1 MSTIYLDAL
10 AEKMSKEYG
19 AIPAFKGYKGFPYSI
34 CASLNNEIVHGFP
47 SDKTLKTGDILSIDY
62 GAILNGYHGDA
73 AFTMPIGRV
82 SRKADRL
89 LRTVESA
96 LYKGIYQARA
106 GRNISDISRVIENHV
121 ERKGYAPVRDFTGH
135 GVGRYLHEK
144 PSIPNFTSNAK
155 GILIKPGMVLAI
167 EPMANEKKSET
178 ILLKNNWTAVTR
190 DGRLSAHFE
199 HTIVVTEE
207 GPEILTQVLD
217 K

>member
-1 MSTIYLDAL
+1 MQTLHLDAL
-10 AEKMSKEYG
+10 AEKLSKEYG
-19 AIPAFKGYKGFPYSI
+19 VIPAFKGYKGFPYSI

-47 SDKTLKTGDILSIDY
+47 SIRVLKRGDMLSVDY
-62 GAILNGYHGDA
+62 GAIMDGYHGDA
-73 AFTMPIGRV
+73 AFTMPIDMV
-82 SRKADRL
+82 SRKSDRL

-96 LYKGIYQARA
+96 LYKGIYQARP
-106 GRNISDISRVIENHV
+106 GRNISDISRAIENHV

-144 PSIPNFTSNAK
+144 PTIPNFTSNVK

-199 HTIVVTEE
+199 HTIVVTDD
-207 GPEILTQVLD
+207 GPEILTQALD